1 LYGGFNIKKLA
12 KYFFQG
18 ILVLL
23 PIVLT
28 IYIVFVVFRLTDSF
42 LGRHFITL
50 GINIPGLGLLTTV
63 VIIILAG
70 IIGNWF
76 VSRRVLGY
84 IDYLFNSLPLVKVIY
99 NIIKDTLNALL
110 GNRSSFAKVVMIK
123 FPGDDEIKI
132 LGFIT
137 SEALES
143 FGLHDHVAVYILQ
156 SMQWAGFTVLVPK
169 SRIESLDVSPDQAMQ
184 FIVSAGITGNNNY
197 NGKKKANS
205 LSRGFLNT

>member
-1 LYGGFNIKKLA
+1 M
-12 KYFFQG
+12 
-18 ILVLL
+18 L

-205 LSRGFLNT
+205 LSRGFLNR